1 VKSEVP
7 DKQVTV
13 VGARAFAY
21 RYLGLREHSEK
32 ELYDKLSRKGI
43 ADAVIAQAIAEL
55 ADEGLVS
62 NERFADAFTRS
73 RLSRK
78 VGPLKI
84 RAELMKRGIKSNLID
99 HTLEEYQGAF
109 PEAAFDWVS
118 KRHRGELDRKE
129 KARLY
134 RSGTSRGF
142 SHEHMMNAIDQLQEP
157 GFKNTD

>member
-1 VKSEVP
+1 MRCIDSEV
-7 DKQVTV
+7 TV
-13 VGARAFAY
+13 PEARAFAY

-43 ADAVIAQAIAEL
+43 ADAVIVQAIAEL

-62 NERFADAFTRS
+62 NERFAAAFTRS
-73 RLSRK
+73 RISRK

-84 RAELMKRGIKSNLID
+84 RAELMKRGIKSTLID
-99 HTLEEYQGAF
+99 QTLKGHQEAF
-109 PEAAFDWVS
+109 PDAAFDWVS

-142 SHEHMMNAIDQLQEP
+142 SHEQMMNAIDQLQ
-157 GFKNTD
+157 KQ